1 MSSIDQ
7 NDLSVLG
14 PISEHAETPEPPSS
28 AEPQDKTAKRAQIAT
43 QPKHGLR
50 RWVDAG
56 GLRIYLFLII
66 FYPIAQGT
74 RIVSDSFVRFW
85 AEKTFF
91 SSQQANLEVYS
102 WLVGGYVDHNSQTH
116 FYTRMP
122 TTAQLVFTSS
132 L

>member
-1 MSSIDQ
+1 MNTIITEE
-7 NDLSVLG
+7 N
-14 PISEHAETPEPPSS
+14 ISLRHEDPHDSS
-28 AEPQDKTAKRAQIAT
+28 ATAGNKEPIRSNSKRSGTIENSPESATSAQKAT
-43 QPKHGLR
+43 QQKHGLR

-56 GLRIYLFLII
+56 GFRIYLFLFI

-102 WLVGGYVDHNSQTH
+102 WLVGGYVDHNS
-116 FYTRMP
+116 
-122 TTAQLVFTSS
+122 
-132 L
+132 